1 MEDDDTYKELDLM
14 LWLYELRREPQ
25 LRAARDWYL
34 DNFYPTSLEE
44 IQRKYPRGS
53 VAERSI
59 RLVLGYWDMAA
70 SILNRGLM
78 DEAIFFEYNGEMWVV
93 WERIRQ
99 LAPAW
104 RSSHKNPHLFHHL
117 EDACK
122 RLEDS
127 REKNAPGSTMVLRR
141 IINIQKNSGER

>member
-1 MEDDDTYKELDLM
+1 MKDDDTYKELDLM
-14 LWLYELRREPQ
+14 LRLYELRREPQ
-25 LRAARDWYL
+25 LRDARDWYL

-53 VAERSI
+53 AAEKSI

-104 RSSHKNPHLFHHL
+104 RASHRNPLLFHHL

-122 RLEDS
+122 RLEES

-141 IINIQKNSGER
+141 IINNQKNSSAR